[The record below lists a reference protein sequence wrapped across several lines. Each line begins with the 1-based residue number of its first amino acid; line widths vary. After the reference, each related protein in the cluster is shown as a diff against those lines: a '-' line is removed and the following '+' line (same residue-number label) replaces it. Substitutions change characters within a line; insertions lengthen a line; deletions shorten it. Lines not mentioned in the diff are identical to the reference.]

1 MALSKQIK
9 SELHGGHDDA
19 YDEAAR
25 EVVDIANRIAE
36 EQQDADLWDIS
47 DGLLMGAIHYWL
59 YTRQP
64 CDDPMCEEC
73 EPVSNPEQRVQELHR
88 MVDEFAKG
96 SDYFQSAHDIKVGR
110 A

>member
-9 SELHGGHDDA
+9 SELHDGTGDA

-25 EVVDIANRIAE
+25 LVVDLANRIAD
-36 EQQDADLWDIS
+36 EQQEADLWDIS

-73 EPVSNPEQRVQELHR
+73 EPVSNPEQRLQELHR
-88 MVDEFAKG
+88 MVDDFAKD

>member
-1 MALSKQIK
+1 MVLSKQIK
-9 SELHGGHDDA
+9 SELQDDSGDA

-25 EVVDIANRIAE
+25 QVVDLANRIAD
-36 EQQDADLWDIS
+36 EQQEADLWDIS

-73 EPVSNPEQRVQELHR
+73 EPVSNPEQRLQELHR
-88 MVDEFAKG
+88 LVDDFAKD